1 MGVLDQ
7 FIKELCILS
16 NADDAVSSF
25 KVGGQFKF
33 PKSKALRTEEE
44 MHKRDLRKNLVN
56 NSRPDY
62 IKKARIPNRI
72 KKGENGLKF
81 NEFKAVQ
88 PTNRFT
94 YESNITNPD
103 LKINTDQYSDF
114 ANYKSI
120 DQIQQELKQKRE
132 TAVQVPEIDYSSMSL
147 EQLIKQENLP
157 IKITSGYRANSKT
170 KSGNT
175 SHHSR
180 KDSYGNP
187 MAYDIVP
194 MFNGKVNTTQ
204 QGFELLSS
212 SIINNP
218 VAVQWFKDHNFGLLD
233 ETSKEMMQRTG
244 ATGKHF
250 HIGPDKIAISNWN
263 KLTNNGG

>member
-1 MGVLDQ
+1 M
-7 FIKELCILS
+7 
-16 NADDAVSSF
+16 VSL
-25 KVGGQFKF
+25 KF
-33 PKSKALRTEEE
+33 PKSQIVKDSEAKKD
-44 MHKRDLRKNLVN
+44 MRKKLVVN
-56 NSRPDY
+56 NTAQLKR
-62 IKKARIPNRI
+62 AFIPNRI
-72 KKGENGLKF
+72 RKGSSGFKF
-81 NEFKAVQ
+81 MDYTPVFGQELSNDLFTIIPKEYSELIKFKTIDEIKNKMEEVVSQ
-88 PTNRFT
+88 PVV
-94 YESNITNPD
+94 IPQIPQIVD
-103 LKINTDQYSDF
+103 LK
-114 ANYKSI
+114 
-120 DQIQQELKQKRE
+120 
-132 TAVQVPEIDYSSMSL
+132 SMSL
-147 EQLIKQENLP
+147 QELIDQEDLP

-194 MFNGKVNTTQ
+194 MFNGKVNITQ

-218 VAVQWFKDHNFGLLD
+218 IAVQWFKDHNFGLLD

-263 KLTNNGG
+263 KLTSNKS

>member
-1 MGVLDQ
+1 MAFL
-7 FIKELCILS
+7 
-16 NADDAVSSF
+16 
-25 KVGGQFKF
+25 KF
-33 PKSKALRTEEE
+33 PKSQIVKDSEE
-44 MHKRDLRKNLVN
+44 KRDMRKKLVAN
-56 NSRPDY
+56 NTAQLKRAFIS
-62 IKKARIPNRI
+62 NRI
-72 KKGENGLKF
+72 RKGNQGFKF
-81 NEFKAVQ
+81 MNYTPVFGQELSDDLFTTIPKEYSELIKFKTIDEIKNKMEEVVNQ
-88 PTNRFT
+88 PVV
-94 YESNITNPD
+94 IPQIPQVMD
-103 LKINTDQYSDF
+103 LK
-114 ANYKSI
+114 
-120 DQIQQELKQKRE
+120 
-132 TAVQVPEIDYSSMSL
+132 SMSL
-147 EQLIKQENLP
+147 QELIDQEDLP

-250 HIGPDKIAISNWN
+250 HIGPDKIALSNWD
-263 KLTNNGG
+263 KLTSNKEQNS

>member
-1 MGVLDQ
+1 MAFL
-7 FIKELCILS
+7 
-16 NADDAVSSF
+16 
-25 KVGGQFKF
+25 KF
-33 PKSKALRTEEE
+33 PKSQIVKDSEE
-44 MHKRDLRKNLVN
+44 KRDMRKKLVAN
-56 NSRPDY
+56 TAQLKR
-62 IKKARIPNRI
+62 AFIPNRI
-72 KKGENGLKF
+72 RKGNQGFKF
-81 NEFKAVQ
+81 MNYTPVFGQELSDDLFTTIPKEYSELIKFKTIDEIKNKMEEVVNQ
-88 PTNRFT
+88 PVV
-94 YESNITNPD
+94 IPQIPQVMD
-103 LKINTDQYSDF
+103 LK
-114 ANYKSI
+114 
-120 DQIQQELKQKRE
+120 
-132 TAVQVPEIDYSSMSL
+132 SMSL
-147 EQLIKQENLP
+147 QELIDQEDLP

-263 KLTNNGG
+263 KLTSDKEQNS

>member
-1 MGVLDQ
+1 M
-7 FIKELCILS
+7 
-16 NADDAVSSF
+16 VSL
-25 KVGGQFKF
+25 KF
-33 PKSKALRTEEE
+33 PKSQIVKDSEEKKD
-44 MHKRDLRKNLVN
+44 MCKKLVANNTAQLKR
-56 NSRPDY
+56 
-62 IKKARIPNRI
+62 AFIPNRI
-72 KKGENGLKF
+72 RKGSSGFKF
-81 NEFKAVQ
+81 MDYTPVFGQELSNDLFTTIPKEYSELIKFKTIDEIKNKMEEVVSQ
-88 PTNRFT
+88 PVV
-94 YESNITNPD
+94 IPQIPQVMD
-103 LKINTDQYSDF
+103 LK
-114 ANYKSI
+114 
-120 DQIQQELKQKRE
+120 
-132 TAVQVPEIDYSSMSL
+132 SMSL
-147 EQLIKQENLP
+147 QELIDQEDLP

-170 KSGNT
+170 KNGNT
-175 SHHSR
+175 SHHSK

-250 HIGPDKIAISNWN
+250 HIGPDKIALSNWN
-263 KLTNNGG
+263 KLTDGKS

>member
-1 MGVLDQ
+1 M
-7 FIKELCILS
+7 
-16 NADDAVSSF
+16 VSL
-25 KVGGQFKF
+25 KF
-33 PKSKALRTEEE
+33 PKSQLVKDSEEKKD
-44 MHKRDLRKNLVN
+44 MRKKLVANNTAQLKR
-56 NSRPDY
+56 
-62 IKKARIPNRI
+62 AFIPNRI
-72 KKGENGLKF
+72 RKGNQGFKF
-81 NEFKAVQ
+81 MNYTPVFGQELSDDLFTTIPKEYSELIKFKTIDEIKNKMEEVVNQ
-88 PTNRFT
+88 PVV
-94 YESNITNPD
+94 IPQIPQVMD
-103 LKINTDQYSDF
+103 LK
-114 ANYKSI
+114 
-120 DQIQQELKQKRE
+120 
-132 TAVQVPEIDYSSMSL
+132 SMSL
-147 EQLIKQENLP
+147 QELIDQEDLP

-218 VAVQWFKDHNFGLLD
+218 IAVQWFKDHNFGLLD

-250 HIGPDKIAISNWN
+250 HIGPDKIALSNWN
-263 KLTNNGG
+263 KLTSNKEQNS

>member
-1 MGVLDQ
+1 M
-7 FIKELCILS
+7 
-16 NADDAVSSF
+16 VSL
-25 KVGGQFKF
+25 KF
-33 PKSKALRTEEE
+33 PKSQIVKDSEEKKD
-44 MHKRDLRKNLVN
+44 MRKKLVANNTAQLKR
-56 NSRPDY
+56 
-62 IKKARIPNRI
+62 AFIPNRI
-72 KKGENGLKF
+72 RKGSSGFKF
-81 NEFKAVQ
+81 MNYTPVFGQELSNDLFITIPKEYSELIKFKTIDEIKNKMEEVVSQ
-88 PTNRFT
+88 PVV
-94 YESNITNPD
+94 IPQIPQVMD
-103 LKINTDQYSDF
+103 LK
-114 ANYKSI
+114 
-120 DQIQQELKQKRE
+120 
-132 TAVQVPEIDYSSMSL
+132 SMSL
-147 EQLIKQENLP
+147 QELIDQEDLP

-250 HIGPDKIAISNWN
+250 HIGPDKIAINNWN
-263 KLTNNGG
+263 KLTSDKEQNS